1 METHLNSTV
10 RQNHGGYMLVIGR
23 GEKESVCI
31 GDNIEIFIDKIY
43 THNGKLFVKLSID
56 APREIAIVRKELMD
70 IKEDTSEGKDE

>member
-1 METHLNSTV
+1 
-10 RQNHGGYMLVIGR
+10 MLVIGR

-56 APREIAIVRKELMD
+56 APREISIVRKELMD
-70 IKEDTSEGKDE
+70 SKEDTSEGKDE